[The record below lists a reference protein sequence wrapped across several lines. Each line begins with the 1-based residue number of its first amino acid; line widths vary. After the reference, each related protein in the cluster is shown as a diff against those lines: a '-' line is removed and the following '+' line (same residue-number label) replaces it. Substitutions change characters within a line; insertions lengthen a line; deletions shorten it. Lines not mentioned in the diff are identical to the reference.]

1 MDDDKGYL
9 ILYNF
14 IQSIKFKSSK
24 KKSVKMQGL
33 TLEYAPDYLLNSE
46 FSRVHDFFAAQD
58 PHISYD
64 INKTKLR
71 TYNLY
76 QIGQAVLKRFDNQGQ
91 MLLAG
96 INFGTAALVLSH
108 LLGRSQIRFIFIDP
122 FDGRENQIINND
134 PSIFTKK
141 LPTVNYELIVGIIPN
156 DLPKSQKLIF
166 VHLNTNNPKAELG
179 SLLIL
184 IENLEIGGSIVW
196 DTYGWLDQSSKKVA
210 DEIIFGQDV
219 FRINLPTRQ
228 LILIKY

>member
-1 MDDDKGYL
+1 M
-9 ILYNF
+9 
-14 IQSIKFKSSK
+14 QSNENI
-24 KKSVKMQGL
+24 SVKMQCL
-33 TLEYAPDYLLNSE
+33 TLDYAPDYLLNSE
-46 FSRVHDFFAAQD
+46 FSRAHDLFAAQD

-76 QIGQAVLKRFDNQGQ
+76 QIAQAVLKRFDNQGE

-108 LLGRSQIRFIFIDP
+108 LLGRSKIRFIFIDP
-122 FDGRENQIINND
+122 FDGRENKIVNID
-134 PSIFTKK
+134 PSIFTKR
-141 LPTVNYELIVGIIPN
+141 LPAVDYELIVGIIPN

-166 VHLNTNNPKAELG
+166 VHLNTNNPKAELDT
-179 SLLIL
+179 LLTL
-184 IENLEIGGSIVW
+184 IEQLEVGGSIVW